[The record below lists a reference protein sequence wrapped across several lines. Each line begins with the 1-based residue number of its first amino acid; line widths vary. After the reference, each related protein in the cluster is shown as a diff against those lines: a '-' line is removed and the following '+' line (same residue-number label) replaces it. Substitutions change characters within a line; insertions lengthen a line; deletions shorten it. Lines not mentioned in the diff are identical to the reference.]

1 MLKKTPIV
9 IGIVVLAA
17 FAAWAGEPAE
27 DEKSALKVTD
37 LAWMA
42 GHWQSPA
49 KSGYTDEY
57 WTEPLNGAM
66 NGMCRIGDKAKRA
79 MYEILLIEEVDGKLE
94 YSMMHFG
101 PGLKPREQEPM
112 KFDVER
118 GKKEKEVVFVG
129 RDKEK
134 GTRLTYH
141 QATPDQLVCVL
152 EKTRGGKQS
161 RNEFKMTRVKGE

>member
-1 MLKKTPIV
+1 MLKKTPII

-17 FAAWAGEPAE
+17 FAAWAGEPE
-27 DEKSALKVTD
+27 GDEKSSLKVSD

-49 KSGYTDEY
+49 KSGFTDEH

-118 GKKEKEVVFVG
+118 GKKDKEVVFVG

-141 QATPDQLVCVL
+141 LATPDELVCVL

-161 RNEFKMTRVKGE
+161 RSEFKMTRVKGE